1 MPVIKPR
8 AAGAMQA
15 HQQSIFTIGLRPSVL
30 NFWLNFFNRWRAGQT
45 VNDDEQLNLA
55 EMEESMTASTVSNV
69 PPVFDRSTAGLH
81 LPSSHISLEDQK
93 NLEEERQKLF
103 KLLDVKDDEIQVL
116 SERAKKLEE
125 QMLVQEELILS
136 TQRDYENLTMEM
148 NKIQVCP

>member
-1 MPVIKPR
+1 
-8 AAGAMQA
+8 
-15 HQQSIFTIGLRPSVL
+15 
-30 NFWLNFFNRWRAGQT
+30 
-45 VNDDEQLNLA
+45 
-55 EMEESMTASTVSNV
+55 MTASTVSNV
-69 PPVFDRSTAGLH
+69 PPVFDRSTARLH

-116 SERAKKLEE
+116 SERAQKLEE

-136 TQRDYENLTMEM
+136 THRDYENLTMEM